1 MNAKPAAAPAPHP
14 FTLQLALGL
23 VGVLIAALTSGL
35 NDRVSD
41 IALADI
47 RAAIGISYD
56 QGSWIISGYQAA
68 EVAAMMIAPW
78 FAVTLSLRRFTLG
91 VSAGFMLTGILLPL
105 VRDPT
110 LFISLRVLQ
119 GLFGGAL
126 PPMLMTVAL
135 RFLPPPFKL
144 FGLAGYALTATFG
157 PNMAASLASDR
168 KSVV

>member
-78 FAVTLSLRRFTLG
+78 LPSPCRCGVLR
-91 VSAGFMLTGILLPL
+91 
-105 VRDPT
+105 
-110 LFISLRVLQ
+110 
-119 GLFGGAL
+119 
-126 PPMLMTVAL
+126 
-135 RFLPPPFKL
+135 
-144 FGLAGYALTATFG
+144 
-157 PNMAASLASDR
+157 
-168 KSVV
+168 